1 MLNLLIYKNAL
12 PKLKHGW
19 TKIFLDLT
27 VTKLNLF
34 FLLYSDKTEFIL
46 FTYINADDKLMALDL
61 CGTSVFPS
69 NSVRNLGAI
78 FDKFMC
84 MEKIYM

>member
-34 FLLYSDKTEFIL
+34 FLLY
-46 FTYINADDKLMALDL
+46 INADDKLMALDL

-69 NSVRNLGAI
+69 NSVRNLGVI